1 MGYFYS
7 INLAENVTK
16 AVMCLTQNLRTS
28 YYKSFN
34 DTNSNESNINLI
46 SLERWLADKTHSL
59 LKHDNKNH
67 RLNVNSSQSQSGRS
81 HVNDKK
87 IKMLV
92 LQRQLQNFRLYFIK
106 IYSCR

>member
-1 MGYFYS
+1 MGYFCS
-7 INLAENVTK
+7 INSAENVTK
-16 AVMCLTQNLRTS
+16 AVICLTQNLRTS

-34 DTNSNESNINLI
+34 DTNFNESNKNLI
-46 SLERWLADKTHSL
+46 SLERWLTDKIHSL

-67 RLNVNSSQSQSGRS
+67 RLNANSSQSQSGRS

-92 LQRQLQNFRLYFIK
+92 LQLQNFRLYFIK

>member
-1 MGYFYS
+1 MGYFCS
-7 INLAENVTK
+7 INSAENVTK
-16 AVMCLTQNLRTS
+16 AVICLTQNLRTS

-34 DTNSNESNINLI
+34 DTNFNESNKNLI
-46 SLERWLADKTHSL
+46 SLERWLTDKIHSL
-59 LKHDNKNH
+59 LKHDNRNY
-67 RLNVNSSQSQSGRS
+67 RLNANSSQSQSGRS

-92 LQRQLQNFRLYFIK
+92 LQLQNFRLYFIK